1 MSELDQYI
9 KKVIWYAEQE
19 YDAEPITVEQFYQ
32 TPISNIMFSFVF
44 GYYSRNIS
52 FQNCAC
58 ALMDYLRELAS
69 QNK

>member
-1 MSELDQYI
+1 MLELNEYI

-44 GYYSRNIS
+44 DYYSREIP

-58 ALMDYLRELAS
+58 SLVNYLRELAS
-69 QNK
+69 QK

>member
-1 MSELDQYI
+1 MLELNEYI

-44 GYYSRNIS
+44 DYYSREIP

-58 ALMDYLRELAS
+58 SLVNYLRELAG

>member
-1 MSELDQYI
+1 MNELNEYI

-19 YDAEPITVEQFYQ
+19 YEAEPITVEQFYQ
-32 TPISNIMFSFVF
+32 TSISNIMFSFVF
-44 GYYSRNIS
+44 DYYSRNIS

-58 ALMDYLRELAS
+58 DLIIYLRQLAS

>member
-1 MSELDQYI
+1 MNELNLYI
-9 KKVIWYAEQE
+9 QKVIWYAEQE
-19 YDAEPITVEQFYQ
+19 YEAEPITVEQFYQ

-44 GYYSRNIS
+44 DYYSREIP

-58 ALMDYLRELAS
+58 ALVNYLRQLAS